1 MYETDIEFGVE
12 GQGFFSAYEPFWR
25 EHDGNSF
32 FRSPAHLR
40 MITSLTRSRISFVLA
55 RQKGDIV
62 SVLPFASLEG
72 AHGVVMNSLPYYG
85 TCSAVIGRNDAST
98 VNRMAAALVDHA
110 RKQDVAAVTL
120 VDDWRAH
127 TFAGLDGADFVTTR
141 TNQFIDLASFRGKDP
156 IDFYHQKTRNL
167 VRKASKLG
175 VSIRRASGEAELADL
190 AAAHR
195 ENMAGVNGI
204 PKPQHF
210 FDMLADPARPLGEHR
225 LHVASID
232 GRDCGFLLNFHCGDT
247 VEYYMP
253 AVHVADRALQP
264 LSLLI
269 HHAICEA
276 VADGFAY
283 WNFGGTWPTQD
294 SLRHFKIR
302 WGSSE
307 AGYSYFTH
315 ILDPRILERSAPEL
329 LTAYPY
335 FFVAPFD
342 RLGQPQAGARA

>member
-1 MYETDIEFGVE
+1 QIRFLV
-12 GQGFFSAYEPFWR
+12 AR
-25 EHDGNSF
+25 DGGG
-32 FRSPAHLR
+32 PA
-40 MITSLTRSRISFVLA
+40 
-55 RQKGDIV
+55 
-62 SVLPFASLEG
+62 SVLPFAILEG
-72 AHGVVMNSLPYYG
+72 PHGAVINSLPYYG
-85 TCSAVIGRNDAST
+85 TCAGVIGRNNPAMASA
-98 VNRMAAALVDHA
+98 MCAHLLAHA
-110 RKQDVAAVTL
+110 RAQNVAAVTL
-120 VDDWRAH
+120 VDDWRAQ
-127 TFAGLDGADFVTTR
+127 TFSRLSGADFVTNR

-156 IDFYHQKTRNL
+156 LDFYHQKTRNL
-167 VRKASKLG
+167 VRKADKIG
-175 VSIRRASGEAELADL
+175 ISIRRASGEAEIAGL

-204 PKPQHF
+204 AKPQRF

-269 HHAICEA
+269 HHAIREA
-276 VADGFAY
+276 VADGLAF

-307 AGYSYFTH
+307 ASYSYFTYV
-315 ILDPRILERSAPEL
+315 LDQRILENSAPAL
-329 LTAYPY
+329 LAAYPY

-342 RLGQPQAGARA
+342 QLGQNRAGGGA